1 LKVLVTGGAG
11 FIGSNLCERLVQEDY
26 EVICLDN
33 FITGKRENI
42 KGLFD
47 KENFSLIEGD
57 IRDYETCLKAT
68 NGIDIVLHEAA
79 LGSVP
84 RSIENPLLTHQCNVD
99 GFVNMLN
106 ASRENN
112 VGRFIYASS
121 SSVYGDSEVL
131 PRVENKIGNPLSPY
145 AVTKLTNELYANNFA
160 RVYGMKVIGFRYFNV
175 FGKNQDPDSPYAAVI
190 PRFIKALINGQSP
203 VIYGDGE
210 TTRDFCYVDNVVEA
224 NLLAMKTD
232 NPEAFG
238 RVYNVGTGMQ
248 TSLNDLFKLIK
259 ASLIDIYKEN
269 GNSGKVEQISSIEPI
284 YDSFRKGDVR
294 HSLAS
299 IKSLSKD
306 INYRPVIGLNE
317 GVRLTCHFFAKS
329 FFGTS
334 NNKLWA

>member
-1 LKVLVTGGAG
+1 MKVLVSGGAG
-11 FIGSNLCERLVQEDY
+11 FIGSNLCERLVREDY

-131 PRVENKIGNPLSPY
+131 PRVEDKIGNPLSPY

-190 PRFIKALINGQSP
+190 PRFIKALLNGQSP

-232 NPEAFG
+232 NLEAFG
-238 RVYNVGTGMQ
+238 KIYNIGTGMQ
-248 TSLNDLFKLIK
+248 TSLNDLVKFIK

-269 GNSGKVEQISSIEPI
+269 KDSRKIEQIRSIEPI

-294 HSLAS
+294 HSFAQVTKANLS
-299 IKSLSKD
+299 LGYNMIVNIREGLSRIIKHYVDRKT
-306 INYRPVIGLNE
+306 I
-317 GVRLTCHFFAKS
+317 
-329 FFGTS
+329 
-334 NNKLWA
+334 

>member
-1 LKVLVTGGAG
+1 LKVLVSGGAG
-11 FIGSNLCERLVQEDY
+11 FIGSNLCERLVREDY

-131 PRVENKIGNPLSPY
+131 PRVEDKIGNPLSPY

-190 PRFIKALINGQSP
+190 PRFIKALLNGQSP

-232 NPEAFG
+232 NLEAFG
-238 RVYNVGTGMQ
+238 KIYNIGTGMQ
-248 TSLNDLFKLIK
+248 TSLNDLVKFIK

-269 GNSGKVEQISSIEPI
+269 KDSRKIEQIRSIEPI

-294 HSLAS
+294 HSFAQVTKANLS
-299 IKSLSKD
+299 LGYNMIVNIREGLSRIIKHYVDRKT
-306 INYRPVIGLNE
+306 I
-317 GVRLTCHFFAKS
+317 
-329 FFGTS
+329 
-334 NNKLWA
+334 

>member
-1 LKVLVTGGAG
+1 MKVLITGGAG
-11 FIGSNLCERLVQEDY
+11 FIGSNICERLVKENY

-42 KGLFD
+42 KDLLN

-68 NGIDIVLHEAA
+68 RGLDIVLHEAA

-99 GFVNMLN
+99 GFINVLD

-112 VGRFIYASS
+112 VERFIYASS
-121 SSVYGDSEVL
+121 SSVYGDSADL
-131 PRVENKIGNPLSPY
+131 PRVEDKIGNPLSPY

-190 PRFIKALINGQSP
+190 PQFIKALLNGQSP

-224 NLLAMKTD
+224 NLLALRTD
-232 NPEAFG
+232 NIEAFG
-238 RVYNVGTGMQ
+238 KVYNVGTGKQ
-248 TSLNDLFKLIK
+248 TSINDLFKLIK
-259 ASLIDIYKEN
+259 AMLIDIHKSN
-269 GNSGKVEQISSIEPI
+269 GSNQKIDQIKSIKPI

-294 HSLAS
+294 RSLAS
-299 IKSLSKD
+299 IESLRRHLA
-306 INYRPVIGLNE
+306 YRPLVGLHE
-317 GVRLTCHFFAKS
+317 GIRLTCQFFPKS
-329 FFGTS
+329 P
-334 NNKLWA
+334 

>member
-1 LKVLVTGGAG
+1 MKVLVTGGAG
-11 FIGSNLCERLVQEDY
+11 FIGSNLCERLVKEKYD
-26 EVICLDN
+26 VVCLDN

-42 KGLFD
+42 KDLLN
-47 KENFSLIEGD
+47 KEKFRLIEGD

-68 NGIDIVLHEAA
+68 SGVDMVLHEAA

-112 VGRFIYASS
+112 VERFIYASS
-121 SSVYGDSEVL
+121 SSVYGDSDVL
-131 PRVENKIGNPLSPY
+131 PRVEDKIGKPLSPY

-160 RVYGMKVIGFRYFNV
+160 SVYGMKVIGFRYFNV

-190 PRFIKALINGQSP
+190 PRFIKALLNGQSP

-238 RVYNVGTGMQ
+238 KVYNVGAGKQ

-259 ASLIDIYKEN
+259 ASLIDIYETN
-269 GNSGKVEQISSIEPI
+269 GSKGRIDQIKSIEPI

-299 IKSLSKD
+299 IKSLSERVGYIPI
-306 INYRPVIGLNE
+306 INLYDGM
-317 GVRLTCHFFAKS
+317 RLTCDFFARLS
-329 FFGTS
+329 
-334 NNKLWA
+334 

>member
-11 FIGSNLCERLVQEDY
+11 FIGSNLCERLVNENY

-42 KGLFD
+42 KDLLN
-47 KENFSLIEGD
+47 KENFCLIEGD

-121 SSVYGDSEVL
+121 SSVYGDSDVL
-131 PRVENKIGNPLSPY
+131 PRVEDKIGNPLSPY

-190 PRFIKALINGQSP
+190 PRFIKALLNGQSP

-238 RVYNVGTGMQ
+238 KVYNVGTGEQ

-259 ASLIDIYKEN
+259 ASLIGIYKEN
-269 GNSGKVEQISSIEPI
+269 RDDGKIEQISSIEPI
-284 YDSFRKGDVR
+284 YDSFRNGDVN
-294 HSLAS
+294 HSIAD
-299 IKSLSKD
+299 IGKSKVYLGYCPISDLPHCLKNLLCL
-306 INYRPVIGLNE
+306 IV
-317 GVRLTCHFFAKS
+317 
-329 FFGTS
+329 
-334 NNKLWA
+334 

>member
-1 LKVLVTGGAG
+1 MKVLITGGAG
-11 FIGSNLCERLVQEDY
+11 FIGSNICERLVKENY

-42 KGLFD
+42 KDLLN

-68 NGIDIVLHEAA
+68 RGLDIVLHEAA

-99 GFVNMLN
+99 GFINVLD

-112 VGRFIYASS
+112 VERFIYASS
-121 SSVYGDSEVL
+121 SSVYGDSADL
-131 PRVENKIGNPLSPY
+131 PRVEDKIGNPLSPY

-190 PRFIKALINGQSP
+190 PQFIKALLNGQSP

-224 NLLAMKTD
+224 NLLALRTD
-232 NPEAFG
+232 NIEAFG
-238 RVYNVGTGMQ
+238 KVYNVGTGKQ
-248 TSLNDLFKLIK
+248 TSINDLFKLIK
-259 ASLIDIYKEN
+259 AMLIDIHKSN
-269 GNSGKVEQISSIEPI
+269 GSNQKIDQIKSIKPI
-284 YDSFRKGDVR
+284 YDSFRKSDVR
-294 HSLAS
+294 RSLAS
-299 IKSLSKD
+299 IESLRQHLA
-306 INYRPVIGLNE
+306 YRPLVGLHE
-317 GVRLTCHFFAKS
+317 GIRLTCQFFPKS
-329 FFGTS
+329 P
-334 NNKLWA
+334 

>member
-1 LKVLVTGGAG
+1 MKVLVTGGAG

-106 ASRENN
+106 SSRENN
-112 VGRFIYASS
+112 VERFIYASS

-131 PRVENKIGNPLSPY
+131 PRVEDKIGNPLSPY
-145 AVTKLTNELYANNFA
+145 AVTKLANELYANNFA

-190 PRFIKALINGQSP
+190 PRFIKALLNGQSP

-232 NPEAFG
+232 NLEAFG
-238 RVYNVGTGMQ
+238 KVYNIGTGMQ
-248 TSLNDLFKLIK
+248 TSLNDLVKFIK

-269 GNSGKVEQISSIEPI
+269 KDSRKIEQIRSIEPI

-294 HSLAS
+294 HSFAQVTKANLS
-299 IKSLSKD
+299 LGYNMIVNIREGLSRIIKHYVDRKT
-306 INYRPVIGLNE
+306 I
-317 GVRLTCHFFAKS
+317 
-329 FFGTS
+329 
-334 NNKLWA
+334 

>member
-1 LKVLVTGGAG
+1 MKVLVTGGAG
-11 FIGSNLCERLVQEDY
+11 FIGSNLCEKLVKEKYD
-26 EVICLDN
+26 VVCLDN

-42 KGLFD
+42 KDLLN
-47 KENFSLIEGD
+47 KENFRLIEGD
-57 IRDYETCLKAT
+57 IRDYETCFKAT
-68 NGIDIVLHEAA
+68 SGVDMVLHEAA

-112 VGRFIYASS
+112 VERFIYASS
-121 SSVYGDSEVL
+121 SSVYGDSDVL
-131 PRVENKIGNPLSPY
+131 PRVEDKIGNPLSPY

-190 PRFIKALINGQSP
+190 PRFIKALLNGQSP

-224 NLLAMKTD
+224 NLLAMKAE

-238 RVYNVGTGMQ
+238 RVYNVGTGER
-248 TSLNDLFKLIK
+248 TSLNELFAIIK
-259 ASLIDIYKEN
+259 ASLINTYSE
-269 GNSGKVEQISSIEPI
+269 GSQPESIWKLKSIDPEYEP
-284 YDSFRKGDVR
+284 FRQGDVR
-294 HSLAS
+294 HSVAS
-299 IKSLSKD
+299 IENANKY
-306 INYRPVIGLNE
+306 IGYRPRIGMMDAINI
-317 GVRLTCHFFAKS
+317 TCRYLMPRREEKYKA
-329 FFGTS
+329 
-334 NNKLWA
+334 

>member
-1 LKVLVTGGAG
+1 MKVLVTGGAG
-11 FIGSNLCERLVQEDY
+11 FIGSNLCERLVKEKYD
-26 EVICLDN
+26 VVCLDN

-42 KGLFD
+42 KDLLNE
-47 KENFSLIEGD
+47 ENFRLIEGD

-68 NGIDIVLHEAA
+68 SGVDMVLHEAA

-112 VGRFIYASS
+112 IERFIYASS
-121 SSVYGDSEVL
+121 SSVYGDSDVL
-131 PRVENKIGNPLSPY
+131 PRVEDKIGNPLSPY

-190 PRFIKALINGQSP
+190 PRFIKALLNGQSP

-238 RVYNVGTGMQ
+238 KVYNVGTGKQ

-259 ASLIDIYKEN
+259 ASLIDIYETN
-269 GNSGKVEQISSIEPI
+269 GSKGRIDQIKSIEPI

-299 IKSLSKD
+299 IKSLSEHVGY
-306 INYRPVIGLNE
+306 IPIIGLHE
-317 GVRLTCHFFAKS
+317 GIKLTCHFFS
-329 FFGTS
+329 NQFF
-334 NNKLWA
+334 NE

>member
-1 LKVLVTGGAG
+1 VKVLVTGGAG
-11 FIGSNLCERLVQEDY
+11 FIGSNLCEKLVKEKYD
-26 EVICLDN
+26 VVCLDN

-42 KGLFD
+42 KDLLN
-47 KENFSLIEGD
+47 KENFRLIEGD
-57 IRDYETCLKAT
+57 IRDYETCFKAT
-68 NGIDIVLHEAA
+68 SGVDMVLHEAA

-112 VGRFIYASS
+112 VERFIYASS
-121 SSVYGDSEVL
+121 SSVYGDSDVL
-131 PRVENKIGNPLSPY
+131 PRVEDKIGNPLSPY

-190 PRFIKALINGQSP
+190 PRFIKALLNGQSP

-232 NPEAFG
+232 NPKAFG
-238 RVYNVGTGMQ
+238 KVYNVGTGKQ
-248 TSLNDLFKLIK
+248 TSLSDLFIMIKKILSSIYLKGAVLENARKLKSIEPEFKPFRQGDIK
-259 ASLIDIYKEN
+259 HSL
-269 GNSGKVEQISSIEPI
+269 SSIELAKMVLGYCPRVKI
-284 YDSFRKGDVR
+284 NNGLYYSCEYFISKKDEYARQHRK
-294 HSLAS
+294 S
-299 IKSLSKD
+299 
-306 INYRPVIGLNE
+306 
-317 GVRLTCHFFAKS
+317 
-329 FFGTS
+329 
-334 NNKLWA
+334 

>member
-1 LKVLVTGGAG
+1 MKVLVTGGAG

-112 VGRFIYASS
+112 VERFIYASS

-131 PRVENKIGNPLSPY
+131 PRVEDKIGNPLSPY

-190 PRFIKALINGQSP
+190 PRFIKALLNGQSP

-232 NPEAFG
+232 NLEAFG
-238 RVYNVGTGMQ
+238 KVYNVGIGEQ
-248 TSLNDLFKLIK
+248 TSLNELFMLIKTSLINIYEGNGRLEDVLKLKLI
-259 ASLIDIYKEN
+259 
-269 GNSGKVEQISSIEPI
+269 EPK
-284 YDSFRKGDVR
+284 YAAFRKGDVR
-294 HSLAS
+294 HSLAC
-299 IKSLSKD
+299 IEKCKKNLAYCPK
-306 INYRPVIGLNE
+306 
-317 GVRLTCHFFAKS
+317 VRLGTGIYYTCWNYYIDGDAE
-329 FFGTS
+329 T
-334 NNKLWA
+334 

>member
-131 PRVENKIGNPLSPY
+131 PRVEDKIGNPLSPY

-190 PRFIKALINGQSP
+190 PRFIKALLNGQSP

-232 NPEAFG
+232 NLEAFG
-238 RVYNVGTGMQ
+238 KIYNIGTGMQ
-248 TSLNDLFKLIK
+248 TSLNDLVKFIK

-269 GNSGKVEQISSIEPI
+269 KDSRKIEQIRSIEPI

-294 HSLAS
+294 HSFAQVTKANLS
-299 IKSLSKD
+299 LGYNMIVNIREGLSRIIKHYVDRKT
-306 INYRPVIGLNE
+306 I
-317 GVRLTCHFFAKS
+317 
-329 FFGTS
+329 
-334 NNKLWA
+334 

>member
-1 LKVLVTGGAG
+1 MKVLVSGGAG

-47 KENFSLIEGD
+47 KRNFSLIEGD

-106 ASRENN
+106 SSRENN
-112 VGRFIYASS
+112 VERFIYASS

-131 PRVENKIGNPLSPY
+131 PRVEDKIGNPLSPY

-232 NPEAFG
+232 NLEAFG
-238 RVYNVGTGMQ
+238 KIYNIGTGMQ
-248 TSLNDLFKLIK
+248 TSLNDLVKFIK

-269 GNSGKVEQISSIEPI
+269 KDSRKIEQIRSIEPI
-284 YDSFRKGDVR
+284 YDTFRKGDVR
-294 HSLAS
+294 HSFAQVTKANLS
-299 IKSLSKD
+299 LGYNMIVNIREGLSRIIKHYVDRKT
-306 INYRPVIGLNE
+306 I
-317 GVRLTCHFFAKS
+317 
-329 FFGTS
+329 
-334 NNKLWA
+334 

>member
-47 KENFSLIEGD
+47 KRNFSLIEGD

-106 ASRENN
+106 SSRENN
-112 VGRFIYASS
+112 VERFIYASS

-131 PRVENKIGNPLSPY
+131 PRVEDKIGNPLSPY
-145 AVTKLTNELYANNFA
+145 AVTKLANELYANNFA

-232 NPEAFG
+232 NLEAFG
-238 RVYNVGTGMQ
+238 KVYNIGTGQQ
-248 TSLNDLFKLIK
+248 TSLNELFTIIK
-259 ASLIDIYKEN
+259 ASLISMYSEERQPKN
-269 GNSGKVEQISSIEPI
+269 VLRLKSIEPK
-284 YDSFRKGDVR
+284 YKSFRQGDVR
-294 HSLAS
+294 HSVANVQAAISNFGYNPKISVKNGIRKTCYHYINESLRLA
-299 IKSLSKD
+299 
-306 INYRPVIGLNE
+306 
-317 GVRLTCHFFAKS
+317 
-329 FFGTS
+329 
-334 NNKLWA
+334 

>member
-1 LKVLVTGGAG
+1 VKVLVTGGAG
-11 FIGSNLCERLVQEDY
+11 FIGSNICERLVKEKYD
-26 EVICLDN
+26 VVCLDN

-42 KGLFD
+42 KDLLN
-47 KENFSLIEGD
+47 KENFRLIEGD
-57 IRDYETCLKAT
+57 IRDYETCFKAT
-68 NGIDIVLHEAA
+68 SGVDMVLHEAA

-112 VGRFIYASS
+112 VERFIYASS
-121 SSVYGDSEVL
+121 SSVYGDSDVL
-131 PRVENKIGNPLSPY
+131 PRVEDKIGNPLSPY

-190 PRFIKALINGQSP
+190 PRFIKALLNGQSP

-238 RVYNVGTGMQ
+238 KVYNVGTGKQ

-259 ASLIDIYKEN
+259 ASLIDIYIEN
-269 GNSGKVEQISSIEPI
+269 RNNGKVEQISSIEPI

-294 HSLAS
+294 HSFAQVTKANSSLRYNQMVDIREGLKS
-299 IKSLSKD
+299 TIKHYIFYDK
-306 INYRPVIGLNE
+306 V
-317 GVRLTCHFFAKS
+317 
-329 FFGTS
+329 
-334 NNKLWA
+334 

>member
-1 LKVLVTGGAG
+1 VKVLITGGAG
-11 FIGSNLCERLVQEDY
+11 FIGSNICERLVKENY

-42 KGLFD
+42 KDLLN

-68 NGIDIVLHEAA
+68 RGLDIVLHEAA

-99 GFVNMLN
+99 GFINVLD

-112 VGRFIYASS
+112 VERFIYASS
-121 SSVYGDSEVL
+121 SSVYGDSADL
-131 PRVENKIGNPLSPY
+131 PRVEDKIGNPLSPY

-190 PRFIKALINGQSP
+190 PQFIKALLNGQSP

-224 NLLAMKTD
+224 NLLALRTD
-232 NPEAFG
+232 NIEAFG
-238 RVYNVGTGMQ
+238 KVYNVGTGKQ
-248 TSLNDLFKLIK
+248 TSINDLFKLIK
-259 ASLIDIYKEN
+259 AMLIDIHKSN
-269 GNSGKVEQISSIEPI
+269 GSNQKIDQIKSIKPI

-294 HSLAS
+294 RSLAS
-299 IKSLSKD
+299 IESLRRHLA
-306 INYRPVIGLNE
+306 YRPLVGLHE
-317 GVRLTCHFFAKS
+317 GIRLTCQFFPKS
-329 FFGTS
+329 P
-334 NNKLWA
+334 

>member
-1 LKVLVTGGAG
+1 MKVLVTGGAG
-11 FIGSNLCERLVQEDY
+11 FIGSNLCERLVKEKYD
-26 EVICLDN
+26 VVCLDN

-42 KGLFD
+42 KDLLNE
-47 KENFSLIEGD
+47 ENFCLIEGD

-68 NGIDIVLHEAA
+68 SGVDMVLHEAA

-106 ASRENN
+106 ASREDN
-112 VGRFIYASS
+112 VERFIYASS
-121 SSVYGDSEVL
+121 SSVYGDSDVL
-131 PRVENKIGNPLSPY
+131 PRVEDKIGNPLSPY

-190 PRFIKALINGQSP
+190 PRFIKALLNGQSP
-203 VIYGDGE
+203 IIYGDGE

-238 RVYNVGTGMQ
+238 KVYNVGTGEQ
-248 TSLNDLFKLIK
+248 TSLNELFMLIK
-259 ASLIDIYKEN
+259 TSLIDMYEEKGQLEDAL
-269 GNSGKVEQISSIEPI
+269 KLKSIEPR
-284 YDSFRKGDVR
+284 YDAFRKGDVR
-294 HSLAS
+294 HSLAC
-299 IKSLSKD
+299 IEKCKKSLTYYPKVTMD
-306 INYRPVIGLNE
+306 TAIYYACRDYYMVVKVEI
-317 GVRLTCHFFAKS
+317 
-329 FFGTS
+329 
-334 NNKLWA
+334 

>member
-1 LKVLVTGGAG
+1 VKVLVTGGVG
-11 FIGSNLCERLVQEDY
+11 FIGSNLCERLVKEKYD
-26 EVICLDN
+26 VVCLDN

-42 KGLFD
+42 KDLLNE
-47 KENFSLIEGD
+47 ENFRLIEGD

-68 NGIDIVLHEAA
+68 SGVDMVLHEAA

-112 VGRFIYASS
+112 VERFIYASS
-121 SSVYGDSEVL
+121 SSVYGDSDVL
-131 PRVENKIGNPLSPY
+131 PRVEDKIGNPLSPY

-190 PRFIKALINGQSP
+190 PRFIKALLNGQSP

-238 RVYNVGTGMQ
+238 KVYNVGTGKQ

-259 ASLIDIYKEN
+259 ASLIDIYIEN
-269 GNSGKVEQISSIEPI
+269 RNNGKVEQISSIEPI

-294 HSLAS
+294 HSFAQVTKANSSLRYNQMVDIREGLKS
-299 IKSLSKD
+299 TIKHYIFYDK
-306 INYRPVIGLNE
+306 V
-317 GVRLTCHFFAKS
+317 
-329 FFGTS
+329 
-334 NNKLWA
+334 

>member
-1 LKVLVTGGAG
+1 MKVLVTGGAG
-11 FIGSNLCERLVQEDY
+11 FIGSNLCERLVKEKYD
-26 EVICLDN
+26 VVCLDN

-42 KGLFD
+42 KDLLN
-47 KENFSLIEGD
+47 KEKFRLIEGD

-68 NGIDIVLHEAA
+68 SGVDMVLHEAA

-112 VGRFIYASS
+112 VERFIYASS
-121 SSVYGDSEVL
+121 SSVYGDSDVL
-131 PRVENKIGNPLSPY
+131 PRVEDKIGKPLSPY

-160 RVYGMKVIGFRYFNV
+160 SVYGMKVIGFRYFNV

-190 PRFIKALINGQSP
+190 PRFIKALLNGQSP

-238 RVYNVGTGMQ
+238 KVYNVGAGKQ

-259 ASLIDIYKEN
+259 ASLIDIYETN
-269 GNSGKVEQISSIEPI
+269 GSKGRIDQIKSIEPI

-294 HSLAS
+294 HSVADIGKAKS
-299 IKSLSKD
+299 IMRYELILDMKD
-306 INYRPVIGLNE
+306 GL
-317 GVRLTCHFFAKS
+317 GLTCRTYMNSKKFF
-329 FFGTS
+329 
-334 NNKLWA
+334 LR